1 MSEVLTKTAVS
12 TSNPKSALKSNDM
25 SAQNSS
31 ASKAPQAAPTEIKA
45 GSRVQITGAKFAT
58 KWLGQRFRKRIRW
71 DCIGQLL
78 LCCRRP
84 RL

>member
-12 TSNPKSALKSNDM
+12 TSHPKSALKSNDM

-58 KWLGQRFRKRIRW
+58 GENV
-71 DCIGQLL
+71 
-78 LCCRRP
+78 P
-84 RL
+84 S